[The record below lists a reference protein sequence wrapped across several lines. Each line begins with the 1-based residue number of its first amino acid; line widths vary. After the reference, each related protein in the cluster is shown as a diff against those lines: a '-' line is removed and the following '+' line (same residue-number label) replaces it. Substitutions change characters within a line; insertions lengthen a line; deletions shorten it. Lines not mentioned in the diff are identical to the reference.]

1 MEDILV
7 ATDGNWLKLT
17 VHAMQDYFFSVR
29 VLIRWNSLPHCT
41 VDVKTVNAF
50 KNQLE
55 KIRSKQ
61 MDLFMDN

>member
-1 MEDILV
+1 
-7 ATDGNWLKLT
+7 
-17 VHAMQDYFFSVR
+17 VH
-29 VLIRWNSLPHCT
+29 

-61 MDLFMDN
+61 MDFFMDNTSPLNPLAASTGTLLSCSYKERNFSGADAPGET